1 MDYKKYLLSIKP
13 IIAKDMDDATY
24 EKIVELAQ
32 KRELV
37 KLGLKDSNKDLS
49 NRHSENSEKN
59 DISILN
65 SNSSK
70 NGINSTSG
78 INIEYD
84 GKIIEDVATKT
95 GEIYDGLNG
104 TSYGKE
110 LGKIVDEYT
119 KNVTIK
125 WPNSKTENKDFISA
139 GTSTSFFD
147 FFDFKKLL

>member
-1 MDYKKYLLSIKP
+1 MDYKKYLLSMKE

-24 EKIVELAQ
+24 EKIVEQQA
-32 KRELV
+32 
-37 KLGLKDSNKDLS
+37 KLL
-49 NRHSENSEKN
+49 ENVGKSVGIIINENN

-70 NGINSTSG
+70 NGINGTSG

-84 GKIIEDVATKT
+84 DKTIEDVATKM
-95 GEIYDGLNG
+95 GEMYDDVKG

-110 LGKIVDEYT
+110 VGKIFDECT